1 MFMILVAKVVDD
13 DDDDVILFKLKKET
27 VFYESKI
34 KYQIT
39 LARSF
44 CVVVKYLYNENCK

>member
-1 MFMILVAKVVDD
+1 MFMILVAKVVD

-44 CVVVKYLYNENCK
+44 CVGS